1 MRRLLIINS
10 VCGTGSTGKIVARI
24 AAEQESVGW
33 EVRIGDGQYAPVPEG
48 CKKWAMPIGNAFERR
63 IHQVLTRFL
72 DWHADRICSYFAT
85 RRFLRWAEEWKPD
98 VLWIHNVHG
107 YYLNYELLFKW
118 IKRHPEMEVKWTLHD
133 CWAFTGHCSHFLLT
147 GCERWKAGCFGC
159 PEKGEYPKS
168 WGLSAAR
175 SNWERKRKAFC
186 GVKRMT
192 LITPSKWL
200 ADLTRESFLKEYP
213 VEVVHNTIDTSVF
226 RPTPSDVKGRLGIAD
241 KKLILGVASTWD
253 RRKGLPDFYRLRG
266 LLDDRYAI
274 VLVGVT
280 SRQIAALPKGIIGIA
295 RTNSA
300 KELAE
305 LYSAADW
312 FINPTREDNY
322 PTVNLEAVACGC
334 RVLAYD
340 VGGSRETVEGSK
352 TSRLLTGDERTPLFI
367 ANHLT
372 EFSRNGRGEEEG

>member
-1 MRRLLIINS
+1 MKRLLLINS

-24 AAEQESVGW
+24 AAEYEALGW
-33 EVRIGDGQYAPVPEG
+33 EVRIGDGQYAPVPER
-48 CKKWAMPIGNAFERR
+48 CRKWAVPIGNVLERR

-118 IKRHPEMEVKWTLHD
+118 IKLHPEMEVKWTLHD

-266 LLDDRYAI
+266 LLDERYSI

-305 LYSAADW
+305 LYAAADW
-312 FINPTREDNY
+312 LFNPTREDNY

-334 RVLAYD
+334 RVATYD
-340 VGGSRETVEGSK
+340 VGGCAETVEGCSDAIILRGADK
-352 TSRLLTGDERTPLFI
+352 TPEGFVKAI
-367 ANHLT
+367 AQ
-372 EFSRNGRGEEEG
+372 GGV

>member
-1 MRRLLIINS
+1 MKRLLLINS

-24 AAEQESVGW
+24 AAEYEALGW
-33 EVRIGDGQYAPVPEG
+33 EVRIGDGQYAPVPER
-48 CKKWAMPIGNAFERR
+48 CRKWAVPIGKVLERR

-253 RRKGLPDFYRLRG
+253 RRKGLHDFYRLRG

-280 SRQIAALPKGIIGIA
+280 SRQIAALPKGIIGFA

-305 LYSAADW
+305 LYAAADW
-312 FINPTREDNY
+312 LFNPTREDNY

-334 RVLAYD
+334 RVATYD
-340 VGGSRETVEGSK
+340 VGGCAETVEGCSDAIILRGADK
-352 TSRLLTGDERTPLFI
+352 TPEGFVKAI
-367 ANHLT
+367 AQ
-372 EFSRNGRGEEEG
+372 GGV

>member
-1 MRRLLIINS
+1 MKRLLLVNS

-24 AAEQESVGW
+24 AAEYEAQGW
-33 EVRIGDGQYAPVPEG
+33 EVQIGDGQYAPVPES
-48 CKKWAMPIGNAFERR
+48 CRKWAVPIGNMLERR

-85 RRFLRWAEEWKPD
+85 RRFLRWAEGWKPD
-98 VLWIHNVHG
+98 VLWIHNIHG

-133 CWAFTGHCSHFLLT
+133 CWSFTGHCSYFTMSGCDKWRT
-147 GCERWKAGCFGC
+147 GCCGKCV
-159 PEKGEYPKS
+159 EKGQYPKS
-168 WGLSAAR
+168 WGLSAAK
-175 SNWERKRKAFC
+175 SNWERKRRAFC
-186 GVKRMT
+186 GVKKMM

-226 RPTPSDVKGRLGIAD
+226 KPTPGDVKKRLGVED

-253 RRKGLPDFYRLRG
+253 RRKGLQDFYRLRE
-266 LLDDRYAI
+266 LLDDRCAI
-274 VLVGVT
+274 VLVGLT
-280 SRQIAALPKGIIGIA
+280 PKQIKALPKGIVGIE

-300 KELAE
+300 QELAE

-312 FINPTREDNY
+312 FFNPTREDNY

-334 RVLAYD
+334 RVTTYD
-340 VGGSRETVEGSK
+340 VGGSAETVEGC
-352 TSRLLTGDERTPLFI
+352 RDAIVL
-367 ANHLT
+367 
-372 EFSRNGRGEEEG
+372 RGADKSPEGFVRAMNE